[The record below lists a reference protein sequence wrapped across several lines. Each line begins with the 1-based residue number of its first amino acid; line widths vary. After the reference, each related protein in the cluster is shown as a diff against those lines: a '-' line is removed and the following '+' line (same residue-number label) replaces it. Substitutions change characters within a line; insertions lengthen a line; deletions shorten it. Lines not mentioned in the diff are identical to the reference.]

1 MPPVFGK
8 RSSTTM
14 CAPSIK
20 ATIAAA
26 AILSRATASVWTA
39 ITTTPTTSTNA
50 LSRSYDIMICDLCG
64 TDEAKMAFMGAP
76 KPLAHWACLQ
86 PQRQKDF
93 KALPAEQA
101 IQKIE
106 ADAQLEYLMELY
118 RLWLQYPVNTDWEAW
133 RLDAYEHCPGLT
145 TLWYEPFEARYDVAD
160 GALVIRFRVKHH
172 RKYCSHDCYIAD
184 RYYGGQRNDD

>member
-1 MPPVFGK
+1 M
-8 RSSTTM
+8 RTIQERM
-14 CAPSIK
+14 AEIK
-20 ATIAAA
+20 AAQEAGTYTRCPRCGENTMKLGDRLA
-26 AILSRATASVWTA
+26 
-39 ITTTPTTSTNA
+39 TNA

-76 KPLAHWACLQ
+76 KPLAHWSCLQ
-86 PQRQKDF
+86 PQHQKDF

-101 IQKIE
+101 IQKLE

-160 GALVIRFRVKHH
+160 GALVIRFRVKGNAPQYAIDIL
-172 RKYCSHDCYIAD
+172 KK
-184 RYYGGQRNDD
+184 